1 MKNARKYIIIAVAL
15 LLSVAAHAQ
24 IYLST
29 PEDYDNSDRV
39 LHNSATPFVPYQG
52 GDFDQTPYTP
62 LGGGWLLLTGL
73 GAAYLLGKRRK
84 ENDA

>member
-29 PEDYDNSDRV
+29 DEDHENSDRV
-39 LHNSATPFVPYQG
+39 LHNSTTPFVPYQG

-73 GAAYLLGKRRK
+73 GAAYLMHKRK
-84 ENDA
+84 KDDE